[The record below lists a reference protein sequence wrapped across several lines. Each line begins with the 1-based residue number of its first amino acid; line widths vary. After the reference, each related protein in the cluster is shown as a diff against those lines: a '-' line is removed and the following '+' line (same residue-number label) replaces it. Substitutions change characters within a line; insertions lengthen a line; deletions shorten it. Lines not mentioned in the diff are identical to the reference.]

1 MTQRFFWLFRR
12 AAARK
17 RKKRKEQKKHREI
30 ISLKDKRKGL
40 KLDLFIVILRDPA

>member
-12 AAARK
+12 AAASK
-17 RKKRKEQKKHREI
+17 RKKGKNKRKGEI
-30 ISLKDKRKGL
+30 RSLKDKRKGL